1 MNVTTIQER
10 LKQLMQER
18 GLRQVD
24 ILRLTRPICEECGV
38 RLEKS
43 DLSQYVSGKVQPSR
57 EKLQVLS
64 RALEVPEAWL
74 IGYDYPQVAETSP
87 TMTQAE
93 PEPEPKQTPV
103 IPGLMSVG
111 VKRVPML
118 GDIACGEPLFA
129 NEERDDWRVVGA
141 DLDADFCLTARGDSM
156 VGARILD
163 GDLVFIKSM
172 DMVENGEI
180 AAVLIGDEAT
190 LKRVYYYPDQNKLI
204 LTPENPRYERLI
216 YLNEELDSI
225 RILGRA
231 VAFRSHIR

>member
-1 MNVTTIQER
+1 MNATTIQER

-43 DLSQYVSGKVQPSR
+43 DLSQYVSGKVRPSR

-64 RALEVPEAWL
+64 RALGVAEAWL
-74 IGYDYPQVAETSP
+74 MGYEYPQTRSELVLPPSAG
-87 TMTQAE
+87 M
-93 PEPEPKQTPV
+93 TPV
-103 IPGLMSVG
+103 SI
-111 VKRVPML
+111 KRVPML

-129 NEERDDWRVVGA
+129 DEERDDWRTVGA

-156 VGARILD
+156 IGARILD
-163 GDLVFIKSM
+163 GDLVFIKSA

-180 AAVLIGDEAT
+180 AAVLIGEEAT
-190 LKRVYYYPDQNKLI
+190 LKRVYYYPEQNKL
-204 LTPENPRYERLI
+204 LLMPENPRYENLI
-216 YLNEELDSI
+216 YLNEELESI

-231 VAFRSHIR
+231 VAFRSQIR

>member
-10 LKQLMQER
+10 LKQLMRER

-64 RALEVPEAWL
+64 RALGVSEAWL
-74 IGYDYPQVAETSP
+74 IGYDYPQTAEASP
-87 TMTQAE
+87 TVPQAE
-93 PEPEPKQTPV
+93 PETKTRGIA
-103 IPGLMSVG
+103 IPGVMPVG

-129 NEERDDWRVVGA
+129 SEERDDWRTVGA

-163 GDLVFIKSM
+163 GDLVFIKAM

-180 AAVLIGDEAT
+180 AAVLIGEEAT

-231 VAFRSHIR
+231 VAFRSEIR

>member
-1 MNVTTIQER
+1 MNATTIQER
-10 LKQLMQER
+10 LKQLMRER

-43 DLSQYVSGKVQPSR
+43 DLSQYVSGKVRPSR

-64 RALEVPEAWL
+64 RALEVTEAWL
-74 IGYDYPQVAETSP
+74 MGYDYPQTQSEVALSP
-87 TMTQAE
+87 FAGM
-93 PEPEPKQTPV
+93 TPV
-103 IPGLMSVG
+103 S

-129 NEERDDWRVVGA
+129 DEERDDWRTVGA

-156 VGARILD
+156 IGARILD
-163 GDLVFIKSM
+163 GDLVFIKSA

-180 AAVLIGDEAT
+180 AAVLIGEEAT
-190 LKRVYYYPDQNKLI
+190 LKRVYYYPEQNKL
-204 LTPENPRYERLI
+204 LLMPENPRYENLI
-216 YLNEELDSI
+216 YLNEELESI

-231 VAFRSHIR
+231 VAFRSQIR

>member
-10 LKQLMQER
+10 LKQLMRER

-43 DLSQYVSGKVQPSR
+43 DLSQYVSGKVRPSR

-64 RALEVPEAWL
+64 RALGVSEAWL
-74 IGYDYPQVAETSP
+74 IGYDYPQTAAGDTPSRPSVAGAMPAS
-87 TMTQAE
+87 
-93 PEPEPKQTPV
+93 
-103 IPGLMSVG
+103 

-129 NEERDDWRVVGA
+129 DEERDDWRTVGA

-156 VGARILD
+156 IGARILD
-163 GDLVFIKSM
+163 GDLVFIKSA

-180 AAVLIGDEAT
+180 AAVLIGEEAT
-190 LKRVYYYPDQNKLI
+190 LKRVYYYPEQNKLI
-204 LTPENPRYERLI
+204 LTPENPRYEQMI
-216 YLNEELDSI
+216 YVNEELESI